1 VGVGG
6 VVEEEVAQSV
16 SHSVWLLVVVNL
28 VGN

>member
-1 VGVGG
+1 VGG

>member
-1 VGVGG
+1 